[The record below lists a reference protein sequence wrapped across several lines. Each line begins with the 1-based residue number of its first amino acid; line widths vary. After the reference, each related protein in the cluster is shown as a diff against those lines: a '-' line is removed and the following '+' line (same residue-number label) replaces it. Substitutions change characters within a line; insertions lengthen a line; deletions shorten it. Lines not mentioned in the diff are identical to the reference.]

1 MVILFRSVTPSGVVR
16 EVSDRSPQMGLEE
29 VVWVGLLMGDNS
41 TLESAEEEGWS
52 IMGKGGLKRIRLW
65 GLPGLDL

>member
-1 MVILFRSVTPSGVVR
+1 
-16 EVSDRSPQMGLEE
+16 
-29 VVWVGLLMGDNS
+29 VGLLMGDNN

-52 IMGKGGLKRIRLW
+52 IMGKGGLNRIRLW